1 MEWTA
6 DKVRKVQQIMY
17 ETDALSL
24 NEIIERE
31 VNEHGDDTSLINFLP
46 ADQIS
51 VEDEIIKNDGNK
63 LLREFVKKLP
73 PREQLVIRMRF
84 GLDDEIPKTLEEVV
98 FETTIAVVSLS
109 IASTFGWISAGIVHF
124 LITFNVFAS
133 MRCSI

>member
-31 VNEHGDDTSLINFLP
+31 ENEHGDDTSLINFLP

-63 LLREFVKKLP
+63 LLREFVKKLS

-84 GLDDEIPKTLEEVV
+84 GLDDEIPKTLEEVGKNFGV
-98 FETTIAVVSLS
+98 TRERARQVEMRALKHLKEILQKAN
-109 IASTFGWISAGIVHF
+109 ANYNTF
-124 LITFNVFAS
+124 
-133 MRCSI
+133 R